1 VLPQDTATELSH
13 IKCNCA
19 DRQGSIGC
27 CYGCFQVPDHLNC
40 MILNAFSWQ
49 GQKARRLWCRPCFLH
64 STFSSCR
71 TISTRSMLGPACR
84 ACVTEGALGLHE
96 PVGHAGM
103 CCQASY
109 MPCSHYRSASRS
121 KAAWWADVNLTSVQ
135 RSDGAPDEGRF
146 GFADALLT
154 IGSQRTTQVKH
165 KFNAKVPQVVAPE
178 PPPR

>member
-1 VLPQDTATELSH
+1 MRSPGKGRKQGDFGAGDDSCILWLARAEQFRG
-13 IKCNCA
+13 
-19 DRQGSIGC
+19 DRC
-27 CYGCFQVPDHLNC
+27 
-40 MILNAFSWQ
+40 W
-49 GQKARRLWCRPCFLH
+49 
-64 STFSSCR
+64 
-71 TISTRSMLGPACR
+71 GPAYR

-135 RSDGAPDEGRF
+135 RSDRAPDEGRF
-146 GFADALLT
+146 GFADALPT
-154 IGSQRTTQVKH
+154 IGSQRNTQVKR
-165 KFNAKVPQVVAPE
+165 KFNAKVPQVVTQE

>member
-1 VLPQDTATELSH
+1 MRSPGKGRKQGDFGAGHACCILCLARAEQFRQDR
-13 IKCNCA
+13 C
-19 DRQGSIGC
+19 
-27 CYGCFQVPDHLNC
+27 
-40 MILNAFSWQ
+40 W
-49 GQKARRLWCRPCFLH
+49 
-64 STFSSCR
+64 
-71 TISTRSMLGPACR
+71 GPACR

-121 KAAWWADVNLTSVQ
+121 KAAWWAVANLTSIQ
-135 RSDGAPDEGRF
+135 RSDRAPDEVRF
-146 GFADALLT
+146 GFADAVLS

-165 KFNAKVPQVVAPE
+165 DFNAKVPQVVAPE